1 MYGNETRRAHCLF
14 WSNCKRACG
23 MQVVHFLICE
33 ITGPPRLEGYRSKLM
48 SEGIIHMC
56 MESLN
61 QHSPFWTMSKN
72 SDSRPYKLK
81 AIVVFCWLLLQLEK
95 SEALPLLGSRTTSAS
110 RILPVINHYDW
121 MHSTIKAQSSSL
133 HHHL

>member
-1 MYGNETRRAHCLF
+1 
-14 WSNCKRACG
+14 

-61 QHSPFWTMSKN
+61 QHIYFPN
-72 SDSRPYKLK
+72 
-81 AIVVFCWLLLQLEK
+81 VLLLAEHAPILAPKAKTSK
-95 SEALPLLGSRTTSAS
+95 SGKEPGRVAKQRAQPLAS
-110 RILPVINHYDW
+110 NGKHGTRV
-121 MHSTIKAQSSSL
+121 
-133 HHHL
+133 